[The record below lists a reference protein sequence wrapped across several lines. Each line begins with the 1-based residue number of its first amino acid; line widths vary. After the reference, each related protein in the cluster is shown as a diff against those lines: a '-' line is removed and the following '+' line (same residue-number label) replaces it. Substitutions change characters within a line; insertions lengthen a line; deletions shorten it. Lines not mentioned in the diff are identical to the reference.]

1 MTDAGA
7 KPDAASGWPVWRYS
21 IAAAIATGALVG
33 VLGGWAAFADLAGA
47 VIAPG
52 EVRVASNRQIVQHRF
67 GGTVAEILVH
77 DGDVVRAGDVLLR
90 LNDTRLRAE
99 RAILQRHLDGSRAQ
113 RARLVAERDNAS
125 TISFGVDL
133 LARAGRD
140 PALADLMSGQT
151 RLLAARSDTHR
162 EARAQLE
169 SRIDQIENEIDGFE
183 SQIAAGNR
191 QSEIVR
197 GEIRTLR
204 GLYERGLTMRPLL
217 VERQLEAAGI
227 DRDLAAFA
235 SQIAGARSRI
245 GENRIALARLNAE
258 RLETDRHGAPRTR
271 NPDTGSRGRAV
282 QNRRRTLRHRRR
294 RAGGRHRAWPRAC
307 IHTGAVIRPAD
318 PVLAIVPSAERL
330 IVEARVAPESIDE
343 LHLDQTAVVRF
354 PAFNARTTPELSGT
368 VARVAADRT
377 VDQVT
382 GQPYYA
388 VEVAVPPREIER
400 LDGLAL
406 IPGMPAEIFMRTAER
421 TPLSYL
427 LKPLTDHLRRAMR
440 EE

>member
-1 MTDAGA
+1 MTDGDAN
-7 KPDAASGWPVWRYS
+7 PDTASGWPVWRYS

-67 GGTVAEILVH
+67 GGMVAEILVH
-77 DGDVVRAGDVLLR
+77 DGDVVRAGDILLR

-99 RAILQRHLDGSRAQ
+99 RAILQRRLDGGRAQ
-113 RARLVAERDNAS
+113 RARLVAERDNAA

-258 RLETDRHGAPRTR
+258 RLETIVTELRELEIQIPDLEDELSKIDDELSGIDVAAPVGGIVHG
-271 NPDTGSRGRAV
+271 SIV
-282 QNRRRTLRHRRR
+282 
-294 RAGGRHRAWPRAC
+294 
-307 IHTGAVIRPAD
+307 HTPGAVIRPAD

-343 LHLDQTAVVRF
+343 LHLDQTAMVRF
-354 PAFNARTTPELSGT
+354 PAFNARTTPELAGT

-377 VDQVT
+377 IDQVT

-388 VEVAVPPREIER
+388 VEVAVPPDEIGR

>member
-1 MTDAGA
+1 MTDSDAR
-7 KPDAASGWPVWRYS
+7 PDASSGWPVWRYS
-21 IAAAIATGALVG
+21 IAGAIATGALVG

-52 EVRVASNRQIVQHRF
+52 EVRVASNRQVVQHRF
-67 GGTVAEILVH
+67 GGSVAEILVR

-90 LNDTRLRAE
+90 LNDTRLKAE
-99 RAILQRHLDGSRAQ
+99 RAILQRRLDGSRAQ
-113 RARLVAERDNAS
+113 RARLVAESDNAA

-133 LARAGRD
+133 LARARRD
-140 PALADLMSGQT
+140 PELAEIMSGQAS
-151 RLLAARSDTHR
+151 LLAARSSTHR

-183 SQIAAGNR
+183 SQIAAGNG
-191 QSEIVR
+191 QGEIVR

-204 GLYERGLTMRPLL
+204 GLYERGLTMRPML

-258 RLETDRHGAPRTR
+258 RLEQIVTELRELEIRIPDLEDELSKIDDELSGIDVTAPVGGIVHGL
-271 NPDTGSRGRAV
+271 SV
-282 QNRRRTLRHRRR
+282 
-294 RAGGRHRAWPRAC
+294 
-307 IHTGAVIRPAD
+307 HTPGAVIRPAD
-318 PVLAIVPSAERL
+318 PILAIVPSAERL
-330 IVEARVAPESIDE
+330 IVEARVAPDSIDE
-343 LHLDQTAVVRF
+343 LHLDQTAMVRF
-354 PAFNARTTPELSGT
+354 SAFNARTTPELAGT

-377 VDQVT
+377 IDQVT

-388 VEVAVPPREIER
+388 VEVAVQPRELER
-400 LDGLAL
+400 LDGLTL

>member
-1 MTDAGA
+1 
-7 KPDAASGWPVWRYS
+7 
-21 IAAAIATGALVG
+21 
-33 VLGGWAAFADLAGA
+33 
-47 VIAPG
+47 
-52 EVRVASNRQIVQHRF
+52 
-67 GGTVAEILVH
+67 
-77 DGDVVRAGDVLLR
+77 
-90 LNDTRLRAE
+90 
-99 RAILQRHLDGSRAQ
+99 
-113 RARLVAERDNAS
+113 
-125 TISFGVDL
+125 
-133 LARAGRD
+133 
-140 PALADLMSGQT
+140 MSGQT

-162 EARAQLE
+162 EARAQLR
-169 SRIDQIENEIDGFE
+169 SRISQIDDEIDGFE
-183 SQIAAGNR
+183 IQIAAGNR
-191 QSEIVR
+191 QNEILR
-197 GEIRTLR
+197 AEIRTLR

-227 DRDLAAFA
+227 DRDLASFA

-245 GENRIALARLNAE
+245 GEKRIALARMNAE
-258 RLETDRHGAPRTR
+258 RLEKIVTELRELEIQIPDLEDELSKIDDELSGIDVAAPVGGIVHGSIVHT
-271 NPDTGSRGRAV
+271 
-282 QNRRRTLRHRRR
+282 
-294 RAGGRHRAWPRAC
+294 
-307 IHTGAVIRPAD
+307 TGAVIRPAD